1 MANFADLFS
10 YVYQYFDNI
19 GFLILASLGLI
30 LIFGM
35 MGVINMAHGELMMI
49 GAYIT
54 AYVYH
59 SGVPTP
65 VAILLAGVGAG
76 ITGMVL
82 ERLIIRHFYK
92 QLLSSLVVTWGLSL
106 MFSQGFLLIF
116 GPSVLNVPTPFGGF
130 AVGNLSFGVYRL
142 VLFATA
148 LGLVGLVWA
157 LFKYTRFG
165 IYARATM
172 ENAEMAEALGIK
184 TARIYSATF
193 GLGAAL
199 GGIAGGMFALTAAI
213 SPFFGLEYTPLAFI
227 TVVIGSSANV
237 ITGLLS
243 SALYLAGVQTAA
255 TNIFNQYLGYVLM
268 IGAAFVILL
277 MMPTGISEYLERHK
291 IRMLKGRELVLD
303 NADDA

>member
-54 AYVYH
+54 AYAYH

-213 SPFFGLEYTPLAFI
+213 SPFFGFEYTPLAFI
-227 TVVIGSSANV
+227 TVVIGGSANV
-237 ITGLLS
+237 ITGLLA

-268 IGAAFVILL
+268 MGAAFVILL

-291 IRMLKGRELVLD
+291 IRALKGRELVLD

>member
-10 YVYQYFDNI
+10 YIYQYFDNI

-54 AYVYH
+54 AYAYH
-59 SGVPTP
+59 PACHPDSD
-65 VAILLAGVGAG
+65 LLAGIGAG
-76 ITGMVL
+76 LMGMVL
-82 ERLIIRHFYK
+82 ERLIVRHFYN
-92 QLLSSLVVTWGLSL
+92 QLLSPSVVTWGLSL
-106 MFSQGFLLIF
+106 MLSQGFLLIF

-142 VLFATA
+142 VLFSVS
-148 LGLVGLVWA
+148 LGLVASYGR
-157 LFKYTRFG
+157 LFQYMRLA

-184 TARIYSATF
+184 TARIYSLTF

-199 GGIAGGMFALTAAI
+199 GGIAGGDVRTHRGDFALLRVRIHT
-213 SPFFGLEYTPLAFI
+213 SRLHNSSNRWQRKRDHRVAFKRI
-227 TVVIGSSANV
+227 
-237 ITGLLS
+237 
-243 SALYLAGVQTAA
+243 YLAGVQTAA
-255 TNIFNQYLGYVLM
+255 TKFS
-268 IGAAFVILL
+268 
-277 MMPTGISEYLERHK
+277 TSIS
-291 IRMLKGRELVLD
+291 
-303 NADDA
+303 ATF

>member
-54 AYVYH
+54 AYAYH
-59 SGVPTP
+59 SGLPIP

-213 SPFFGLEYTPLAFI
+213 SPFFGFEYTPLAFI
-227 TVVIGSSANV
+227 TVVIGGSANV

-268 IGAAFVILL
+268 MGAAFVILL
-277 MMPTGISEYLERHK
+277 MMPTGISEYLERRK

>member
-1 MANFADLFS
+1 MASFADLFS

-54 AYVYH
+54 AFTYH
-59 SGVPTP
+59 AGVPEP
-65 VAILLAGVGAG
+65 IAILMAGVGAG
-76 ITGMVL
+76 LTGVIL

-92 QLLSSLVVTWGLSL
+92 RLLSSLVVTWGLSL
-106 MFSQGFLLIF
+106 ILSQGFLIIF

-130 AVGNLSFGVYRL
+130 AIGNLSFGVYRL
-142 VLFATA
+142 VLFAVS

-165 IYARATM
+165 ICARATM

-199 GGIAGGMFALTAAI
+199 GGVAGGMFALTAAI
-213 SPFFGLEYTPLAFI
+213 SPFFGIEYTPLAFI
-227 TVVIGSSANV
+227 TVVIGGSANV
-237 ITGLLS
+237 VTGLVS

-268 IGAAFVILL
+268 MGAAFVILL
-277 MMPTGISEYLERHK
+277 MMPTGISGYLERRK
-291 IRMLKGRELVLD
+291 MRMLKGREQVLD
-303 NADDA
+303 STSDA

>member
-227 TVVIGSSANV
+227 TVVIGGSANV

>member
-1 MANFADLFS
+1 
-10 YVYQYFDNI
+10 
-19 GFLILASLGLI
+19 
-30 LIFGM
+30 M

-54 AYVYH
+54 AYAYH
-59 SGVPTP
+59 SGLPIP

-213 SPFFGLEYTPLAFI
+213 SPFFGFEYTPLAFI
-227 TVVIGSSANV
+227 TVVIGGSANV

-268 IGAAFVILL
+268 MGAAFVILL
-277 MMPTGISEYLERHK
+277 MMPTGISEYLERRK